1 MKKLTLCI
9 GVVTLFL
16 SSGCFDSVE
25 EITMNNSGSGVF
37 VSTADMSNL
46 ISMIKTFA
54 GDKLEGGDKKME
66 MDTLV
71 NLKDIKDSLENLT
84 TDEKKLLDQAT
95 MKIKMSLKEEKFS
108 LTFNFPYSHPAEIL
122 TIGNILKKTK
132 NEIITKQMDKMKP
145 EGSSNSAKEMAGLDK
160 QGNSFEVSDYFNI
173 SVKKGYLSKK
183 LNKDKY
189 ANAEKDESLKG
200 LREMSQMGLNSK
212 MKTIINLPKPAKK
225 VEGKAVKLSGD
236 KKTVTIEG
244 TLDDFFE
251 DASYF
256 EYEIE
261 Y

>member
-1 MKKLTLCI
+1 MKKIALFICSI
-9 GVVTLFL
+9 IVFL

-25 EITMNNSGSGVF
+25 EITVDNSGGGVF

-46 ISMIKTFA
+46 ISMVKTFA

-71 NLKDIKDSLENLT
+71 NLRDIKDSLDNLT
-84 TDEKKLLDQAT
+84 PDEKKLLEQAT
-95 MKIKMSLKEEKFS
+95 LKIKMSLKEEKFS
-108 LTFNFPYSHPAEIL
+108 LTFNFPYSHPADIL
-122 TIGNILKKTK
+122 AIGTILKKTK
-132 NEIITKQMDKMKP
+132 NQIITKQMDKMNP
-145 EGSSNSAKEMAGLDK
+145 GSGNNSAREMAGLDK
-160 QGNSFEVSDYFNI
+160 EGNSFEVSDYFNF

-189 ANAEKDESLKG
+189 ANAEKEESLKS
-200 LREMSQMGLNSK
+200 LKEMSQMGLNST

-225 VEGKAVKLSGD
+225 AEGKAVKLSTD

-251 DASYF
+251 DASFF